1 MRWTQIWNLQHLKY
15 FHSSAMYVIEET
27 VICLGHYTCLGQN
40 RKKFKKTKTEK
51 RWEKSEYFFVEKWD
65 LNRSWVDSDETKE
78 KDTSW
83 Y

>member
-1 MRWTQIWNLQHLKY
+1 MRWTQIWKLQHLKH
-15 FHSSAMYVIEET
+15 FHSSAMYLIEET
-27 VICLGHYTCLGQN
+27 VKCVGHYTCLGQN
-40 RKKFKKTKTEK
+40 RKKIRKLKKKK
-51 RWEKSEYFFVEKWD
+51 MWEKSEWFFVEKWN